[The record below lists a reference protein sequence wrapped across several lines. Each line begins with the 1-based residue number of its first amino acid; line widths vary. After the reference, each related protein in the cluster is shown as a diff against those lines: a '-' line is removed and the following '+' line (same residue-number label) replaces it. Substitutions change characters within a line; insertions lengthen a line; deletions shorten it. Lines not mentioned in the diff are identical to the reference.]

1 MIITA
6 SLRRWDANTTRII
19 GENRMNVQYLIET
32 GSNYQGVTMDER
44 MALRHAFDNKE
55 DDLIVPEHFIDII
68 LPNGPLK

>member
-1 MIITA
+1 
-6 SLRRWDANTTRII
+6 
-19 GENRMNVQYLIET
+19 
-32 GSNYQGVTMDER
+32 MDER